1 MIWEIN
7 KNSKH
12 LLYNRKIEFLLI
24 EYIFCSISPTLKFS
38 TAFVIDG
45 GIFLVAT
52 ITATYMLFNCNF
64 YIIWKFHFLFFFFFI
79 FIMEWNIAWFSRYFC
94 VIKGWESKLAY
105 YLVWWLDAILTV
117 TKLNTYILYSHK
129 VFLTFMVTSGYL
141 ALVLKNCIYL

>member
-1 MIWEIN
+1 MWFGKSTKTLNTCCTTER
-7 KNSKH
+7 
-12 LLYNRKIEFLLI
+12 LDVFWL
-24 EYIFCSISPTLKFS
+24 SISFAVFLQHWS
-38 TAFVIDG
+38 LVLLLVIDG

-64 YIIWKFHFLFFFFFI
+64 YVIWKFHFLFFFFI

-94 VIKGWESKLAY
+94 VTKGWESKLAY

-117 TKLNTYILYSHK
+117 TKLNIYILYSHK
-129 VFLTFMVTSGYL
+129 VFLTFMVTLGYL